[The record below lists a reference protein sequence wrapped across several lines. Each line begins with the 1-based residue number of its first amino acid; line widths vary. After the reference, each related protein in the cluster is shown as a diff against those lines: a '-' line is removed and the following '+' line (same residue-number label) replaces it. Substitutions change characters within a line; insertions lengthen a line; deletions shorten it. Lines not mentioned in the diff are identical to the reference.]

1 MSPSNLSNLSN
12 TSNMQK
18 TDSHSP
24 VAHDAKRVHVALGER
39 SYDIMIGAQLLANAD
54 THLAPFIKGRHVII
68 IADANTK
75 DLYQDNLA
83 KMIAPICHKCDCLDV
98 PAGESS
104 KSLSQFAALMED
116 ILGLGVDR
124 KAVII
129 ALGGGVIGDLV
140 GYAAA
145 SLLRGV
151 DFIQIPTSLLAQV
164 DSSVGGKT
172 GINASVGKNL
182 IGAFYQPKLVLAD
195 SDVLASL
202 DERQM
207 RAGYAEIVKYGLLGD
222 ADFFEWLE
230 TNGADVIAGD
240 KQAIAYA
247 VEKSCLA
254 KAAIVSADET
264 EAGKRALLN
273 LGHTFA
279 HAFEAEAGYD
289 GRLLHGEAVAV
300 GLGLAFEF
308 SAYLSLGNSQDAGRV
323 KAHLAKMGL
332 PQSLD
337 ELPAGKADAATLVSH
352 MMKDKKTQNGILT
365 FILVSQIGAAQIVSN
380 IKADDVIAFLESR
393 T

>member
-1 MSPSNLSNLSN
+1 M
-12 TSNMQK
+12 TK
-18 TDSHSP
+18 IVT
-24 VAHDAKRVHVALGER
+24 VALGAR
-39 SYDIMIGAQLLANAD
+39 SYDIKIGQGLLANAQE
-54 THLAPFIKGRHVII
+54 HLSPFVKDRHVVI
-68 IADANTK
+68 IADAHTK
-75 DLYQDNLA
+75 ELYQSELA
-83 KMIAPICHKCDCLDV
+83 HSIEPICRRVDCLDV
-98 PAGESS
+98 PAGEHS
-104 KSLSQFAALMED
+104 KSLSQFAELMED
-116 ILGLGVDR
+116 ILALGVDR
-124 KAVII
+124 KTVLI

-172 GINASVGKNL
+172 GINARVGKNL

-195 SDVLASL
+195 SDVLRTL

-222 ADFFEWLE
+222 ASFFEWLE
-230 TNGADVIAGD
+230 AHGEDVLNNEPE
-240 KQAIAYA
+240 AIAHA
-247 VEKSCLA
+247 VMTSCMA
-254 KAAIVSADET
+254 KAQIVSDDET

-308 SAYLSLGNSQDAGRV
+308 SAELGRANGQDASRV

-332 PQSLD
+332 PCSIAD
-337 ELPAGKADAATLVSH
+337 LPAGQADAGRLVSH
-352 MMKDKKTQNGILT
+352 MMKDKKTNNGILT
-365 FILVSQIGAAQIVSN
+365 FILVTEIGKSEIVSHIDSN
-380 IKADDVIAFLESR
+380 DVIRFLESR
-393 T
+393 N

>member
-1 MSPSNLSNLSN
+1 MTKPQTPAHNA
-12 TSNMQK
+12 MM
-18 TDSHSP
+18 TD
-24 VAHDAKRVHVALGER
+24 HDAIKTVHLSLGHR
-39 SYDIMIGAQLLANAD
+39 SYDIKIGPGLLANAD
-54 THLAPFIKGRHVII
+54 RHLEPFITDRHVII
-68 IADANTK
+68 IADTNTK
-75 DLYQDNLA
+75 PLYQQSLND
-83 KMIAPICHKCDCLDV
+83 KIAPLCRKIDLLNV
-98 PAGESS
+98 PAGEGS
-104 KSLSQFAALMED
+104 KSLHHFSELMED

-124 KAVII
+124 SCVLI

-172 GINASVGKNL
+172 GINASHGKNL
-182 IGAFYQPKLVLAD
+182 IGAFYQPKIVLAD
-195 SDVLASL
+195 SAVLASL
-202 DERQM
+202 PAREM

-222 ADFFEWLE
+222 AGFFEWLE
-230 TNGADVIAGD
+230 ANGSAVIAGD
-240 KQAIAYA
+240 EAAIGHA
-247 VEKSCLA
+247 VMTSCLA

-308 SAYLSLGNSQDAGRV
+308 SAYLSHGTSQDAGRV
-323 KAHLAKMGL
+323 KSHLAKMGL
-332 PQSLD
+332 PHCVD
-337 ELPAGKADAATLVSH
+337 DLPAGKADASTLLHH
-352 MMKDKKTQNGILT
+352 MMKDKKTSNGVLT
-365 FILVSQIGAAQIVSN
+365 FILVTQIGDAFIARN
-380 IKADDVIAFLESR
+380 IDASDVTAFLESR
-393 T
+393 S